1 MNLVL
6 NMSSIMSRFDHTIKN
21 CTLNTGTVFDLA
33 TGNFLP
39 GKDGRMILNGGLFSS
54 NAITGRPQTY
64 KSAVSIGYFGRV
76 LRHYAESDGLCYE
89 TELSLQGMKRVLEL
103 AGAPADESVAARCQ
117 FYDKTELSLE
127 DLFEVIKEISV
138 EKGKHLK
145 ELTRETPFIDEAGKY
160 IRALVP
166 TIICIDSWSAA
177 TSSKE
182 MSLYEDN
189 KVGDS
194 KTNMVAMNDGKIKSD
209 FARQLPHLCG
219 SKGIYLI
226 STAHIGDN
234 NNLANPMAPP
244 TKELPSMRQS
254 DKLKHVGTQYS
265 FLSVNML
272 ETRKVS
278 PILDSNKKC
287 FYPAEGST
295 SDVELQRITSF
306 ITRCKNNV
314 SGASFDHIS
323 SQFAGLQEWLEY
335 FELIKETKCALLEG
349 TQKQKLAI
357 HDQEFTR
364 QTIRQVIATDYTFR
378 RALEVLGQFCFI
390 RNRWNIP
397 AIKNLGYVEFAK
409 MLNRSKT
416 LKEEILNST
425 GIWNFIGAPQERH
438 YMSILDIVER
448 VAQLK

>member
-1 MNLVL
+1 
-6 NMSSIMSRFDHTIKN
+6 MSRFDHTIKN

-39 GKDGRMILNGGLFSS
+39 GKNNSMILNGGIFAS

-64 KSAVSIGYFGRV
+64 KSSVSCGYFGRV
-76 LRHYAESDGLCYE
+76 LHNYNESDGLCYE
-89 TELSLQGMKRVLEL
+89 TELSLQGKNRLMEL
-103 AGAPADESVAARCQ
+103 SGSPTDESLISRFQ

-138 EKGKHLK
+138 EKGKRLK
-145 ELTRETPFIDEAGKY
+145 ELTRQTPFIDETGNFIK
-160 IRALVP
+160 ALVP
-166 TIICIDSWSAA
+166 TIILIDSWSAA

-189 KVGDS
+189 RVGDS
-194 KTNMVAMNDGKIKSD
+194 KTNMVAMNDGRIKSD

-234 NNLANPMAPP
+234 QNLANPMAPP
-244 TKELPSMRQS
+244 TKELPMMRQS

-272 ETRKVS
+272 ETRKVA
-278 PILDSNKKC
+278 PMLDSNKKC
-287 FYPAEGST
+287 LYPTDGCT
-295 SDVELQRITSF
+295 SDVELQQITSF

-323 SQFAGLQEWLEY
+323 SQFQGLQEWLEY
-335 FELIKETKCALLEG
+335 YNIIKETKCALLEG

-357 HDQEFTR
+357 TDHEFTR
-364 QTIRQVIATDYTFR
+364 HTIRSVISSDYTFR
-378 RALEVLGQFCFI
+378 RALEILGQFCFI
-390 RNRWNIP
+390 RNRWNMP
-397 AIKNLGYVEFAK
+397 AIKNIGYVEFAK
-409 MLNRSKT
+409 MINKSSS

-425 GIWNFIGAPQERH
+425 GIWSFIETPSERP

-448 VAQLK
+448 VSQLK